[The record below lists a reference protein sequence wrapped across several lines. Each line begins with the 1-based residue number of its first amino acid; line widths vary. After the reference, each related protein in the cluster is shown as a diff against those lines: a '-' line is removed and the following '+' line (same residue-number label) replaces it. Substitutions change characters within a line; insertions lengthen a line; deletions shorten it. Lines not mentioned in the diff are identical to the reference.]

1 VALKYTP
8 AFPGCGGLSAPDQAC
23 GDLFGLVRDRTKMD
37 SEMPK
42 YRKSDLFDGV
52 DIFAV
57 KQKDIEAGRKG
68 QHGQYAKQHDAI
80 IGVPD

>member
-1 VALKYTP
+1 
-8 AFPGCGGLSAPDQAC
+8 
-23 GDLFGLVRDRTKMD
+23 MD

-42 YRKSDLFDGV
+42 YRKSDLLDGV